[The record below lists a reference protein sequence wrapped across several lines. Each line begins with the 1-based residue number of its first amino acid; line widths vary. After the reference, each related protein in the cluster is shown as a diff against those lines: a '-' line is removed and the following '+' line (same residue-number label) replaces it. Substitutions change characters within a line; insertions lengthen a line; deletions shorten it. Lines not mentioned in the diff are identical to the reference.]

1 MHKFRRLGR
10 TYDTLTHTR
19 PYVTKGLTSGTLLA
33 AGDAVCQ
40 AAERHVARR
49 DGDLVPLCSTQRVAR
64 MFAWGLLCNGP
75 TGHVWYQALDRAVQ
89 LTGARGLVVKIAADQ
104 LIYTPPLTLLYF
116 VWQTALSR
124 HELSLMA
131 LSDACDRGACGHA
144 VHAPSAL
151 PFALTAHRVARVA
164 VWPTLQV
171 NWTYWAAVHVVTFSF
186 IPLQYRV
193 AFVALKNFF
202 WGGYLSYAATQ
213 TAAPAAALREER
225 RGRGEEAT
233 QRLTR
238 SLSRGAGVYLRVE

>member
-1 MHKFRRLGR
+1 M
-10 TYDTLTHTR
+10 
-19 PYVTKGLTSGTLLA
+19 
-33 AGDAVCQ
+33 
-40 AAERHVARR
+40 
-49 DGDLVPLCSTQRVAR
+49 
-64 MFAWGLLCNGP
+64 
-75 TGHVWYQALDRAVQ
+75 
-89 LTGARGLVVKIAADQ
+89 
-104 LIYTPPLTLLYF
+104 
-116 VWQTALSR
+116 
-124 HELSLMA
+124 
-131 LSDACDRGACGHA
+131 
-144 VHAPSAL
+144 
-151 PFALTAHRVARVA
+151 
-164 VWPTLQV
+164 WPTLQV

>member
-1 MHKFRRLGR
+1 MHAA
-10 TYDTLTHTR
+10 TLYTR
-19 PYVTKGLTSGTLLA
+19 H
-33 AGDAVCQ
+33 
-40 AAERHVARR
+40 R
-49 DGDLVPLCSTQRVAR
+49 LCS
-64 MFAWGLLCNGP
+64 
-75 TGHVWYQALDRAVQ
+75 
-89 LTGARGLVVKIAADQ
+89 
-104 LIYTPPLTLLYF
+104 
-116 VWQTALSR
+116 
-124 HELSLMA
+124 
-131 LSDACDRGACGHA
+131 
-144 VHAPSAL
+144 
-151 PFALTAHRVARVA
+151 FALTAHRVAHVA